1 MNWGHIAPTAPDTL
15 GSCLRNSLPFYA
27 KAKLEA
33 WGEQGECW
41 FKQFF
46 CTGYLHKVKP
56 QSWVYAI
63 SGPRAFSIRGLF

>member
-15 GSCLRNSLPFYA
+15 GSFLRNSLTFYA

-41 FKQFF
+41 
-46 CTGYLHKVKP
+46 LVSH
-56 QSWVYAI
+56 WVFTQ
-63 SGPRAFSIRGLF
+63 GQTSIMGLCNQWALGFLYKRVVLMK

>member
-33 WGEQGECW
+33 WGEQRECW

-46 CTGYLHKVKP
+46 ALGIYIRSNLNHGFM
-56 QSWVYAI
+56 QSV
-63 SGPRAFSIRGLF
+63 GLGLSL